1 MAVVNNKMVSKS
13 SFVVIREPQTVYHNS
28 STDRDPPAMEIPQF
42 SLTDNKV
49 TLTMKIP
56 LADITGCPFCLSDF
70 KATSFSS
77 RNSFQRHLTKL
88 HRVDNVNNVFSC
100 RLCGFAETKTKYPLK
115 EINSH
120 VAMSHM
126 KSGESSAF
134 PCSLCKRIFPSV
146 SALKTHQTE
155 HVDTHVTRAKRVLRD
170 VIDDER
176 ELIPSYKK
184 RRIDPPTKQTTH
196 SPPETNKTLTPSIKR
211 FRAADA
217 APTPSINSTPT
228 QINNTTTPNVDLTNF
243 LNIVSN
249 PNVEE
254 IASVDSWLS
263 DDTIYFYLTLLCSRS
278 IGWSVIHPQV
288 SVLMSSNPRD
298 TKLYLRNVG
307 AAPRVLL
314 PYLIDGNHWVLFV
327 LYFETKVIKFY
338 DSCYGQLPKERARQV
353 LKIASYIFR
362 SICPWNVVASLGH
375 LRQKEKD
382 FSSCGPLIC
391 HYAKIL
397 VCNDLD
403 VTVNVEPVGLRQE
416 MISDILD
423 PSRLTLLKQ
432 TSADITK
439 SLPVPTTSV
448 CGNTNTGPSCNLKTV
463 SNTNQSWRNAI
474 FVGELSQRETQYS
487 LLLRDINVEN
497 SWDDFL
503 KVIDTVVVDIKGDS
517 RFVQPPVR
525 PYKPPRPTVPLEGF
539 NSKEAGRVQRSYM
552 RSKKRTMSEILG
564 NASPPCDLPV
574 QQVENYFT
582 DVFKAPDNELVND
595 YENLAH
601 EFLTKDDVS
610 PAFVC
615 PFTPAEVE
623 ATLRGLKNS
632 APGEDGI
639 MYSEIRKFD
648 PSGRILAYV
657 YNLCK
662 EARRVPSS
670 WKTSVITLIHKK
682 GDRNNLSNWR
692 PISLG
697 NTLYKLYTKLWSNRL
712 MDQLKTRLS
721 SEQKGFMA
729 NEGCLEHIFVLDTAL
744 NTAKNDKRDLAV
756 AWLDLCNAFG
766 SVPHKLISCNLRQL
780 GFPQSFIDIVL
791 DIYKDSTCKVR
802 VGSSTT
808 KPINVERG
816 VKQGDPLSPLLF
828 NIAIEP
834 VLQLVKK
841 QFNNAAFECLDV
853 KQIIMAYADD
863 IALTC
868 KDVKSLQE
876 CLLAIQA
883 LMRRMRIE
891 INPKKCGTLC
901 LSRGKVTPNCVK
913 LQEATIP
920 ALDVGDFYQYLGR
933 PIGINIDRTPTAM
946 LKTFICDLYKI
957 NRSLLSGWQ
966 KLDAIKTFVIP
977 RLSFILRNGDIPRK
991 ALKEVDRA
999 LFDVIRRICNL
1010 PKSTSIHYLR
1020 GCTSRGGLGV
1030 LGAMEEQ
1037 EVNVVT
1043 HAFRLLT
1050 SPVENIKTLAWNSLR
1065 KNAESCLGRVLSD
1078 EELGE
1083 YLTGKTDGVFCRLN
1097 SRGSCLWSRVRPMA
1111 RRLREKIQSTF
1122 VCSPH
1127 NEVRLVYKHP
1137 LHPNAHL
1144 HADGRQYTCSS
1155 LRHCVFGYHEEVL
1168 RTGCKDQGR
1177 AFSQISKDKS
1187 NNMFVRDGKFIS
1199 HASFKWIHS
1208 ARVNQLAVNAA
1219 PGRGMK
1225 RPFSDS
1231 LCRRC
1236 NDGQRETLAHILCH
1250 CRVHLAKAITARH
1263 NIVQSHF
1270 ERLLR
1275 TKFPTADI
1283 SIGGTCGVAGRALKP
1298 DIVVVDADSKSAYIF
1313 DVRCPFEG
1321 STNSFVNARIE
1332 KQLKYEPERKAF
1344 QDRGF
1349 RTVCDA
1355 FLVGALG
1362 SWDPL
1367 NDAVL
1372 KCVGFKSPDLKLF
1385 KRRVIADTIDV
1396 SRCIYW
1402 EHVLGERYVQF
1413 GRFRS
1418 TC

>member
-1 MAVVNNKMVSKS
+1 MSVVHNNTNVNSRLIT
-13 SFVVIREPQTVYHNS
+13 IREPKILYHDS
-28 STDRDPPAMEIPQF
+28 ETDRDSPAMEIPQF
-42 SLTDNKV
+42 SVTDNKV
-49 TLTMKIP
+49 TLIMKIP
-56 LADITGCPFCLSDF
+56 HASTTGCPFCVTDF
-70 KATSFSS
+70 KSTPL
-77 RNSFQRHLTKL
+77 NSFRRHLIKIHGVSSVSNIL
-88 HRVDNVNNVFSC
+88 SC
-100 RLCGFAETKTKYPLK
+100 RLCGFDKTRTSYPIK

-120 VAMSHM
+120 IAECHM
-126 KSGESSAF
+126 KSGESTAF
-134 PCSLCKRIFPSV
+134 PCSSCHRIFPTV
-146 SALKTHQTE
+146 SALKTHLTE
-155 HVDTHVTRAKRVLRD
+155 HVDTPVNRAKRALRD
-170 VIDDER
+170 AIEDER
-176 ELIPSYKK
+176 DLFPKFKK
-184 RRIDPPTKQTTH
+184 RRIHPPTQQIKH
-196 SPPETNKTLTPSIKR
+196 SPPEINTPLTPSVKR
-211 FRAADA
+211 FRAVDTTH
-217 APTPSINSTPT
+217 TPSSISTPT
-228 QINNTTTPNVDLTNF
+228 QIKHTSTPDVDLANF

-254 IASVDSWLS
+254 IESVNSWLS
-263 DDTIYFYLTLLCSRS
+263 DDTIYSYLTLLCSRS

-288 SVLMSSNPRD
+288 SALITSNPRA
-298 TKLYLRNVG
+298 TKNYLSKLG
-307 AAPRVLL
+307 AAPNVLF
-314 PYLIDGNHWVLFV
+314 PFHIDGNHWVLFV
-327 LYFETKVIKFY
+327 LYFETKTIMFY
-338 DSCYGQLPKERARQV
+338 DSRYGQLPKDRARLV
-353 LKIASYIFR
+353 LKVASYIFG

-375 LRQKEKD
+375 LRQNID
-382 FSSCGPLIC
+382 DSSSCGVLLC
-391 HYAKIL
+391 HYSKLL
-397 VCNDLD
+397 VWRGSGQ
-403 VTVNVEPVGLRQE
+403 TENVEPASLRQD
-416 MISDILD
+416 MISDILE
-423 PSRLTLLKQ
+423 PSRFITLSQVTDVVLRGPSTKVKD
-432 TSADITK
+432 TPAADIE
-439 SLPVPTTSV
+439 PEHNPNV
-448 CGNTNTGPSCNLKTV
+448 
-463 SNTNQSWRNAI
+463 SWRNII
-474 FVGELSQRETQYS
+474 FTGELSQREKQYCD
-487 LLLRDINVEN
+487 LLHNIDAFQM
-497 SWDDFL
+497 WDDFT
-503 KVIDTVVVDIKGDS
+503 KVTDSIVMDIKGDS
-517 RFVQPPVR
+517 RSVQPPVR
-525 PYKPPRPTVPLEGF
+525 PHGPARPTVPLKGF
-539 NSKEAGRVQRSYM
+539 DSKEAGRVQRSYM

-582 DVFKAPDNELVND
+582 DVFKAPANELVND
-595 YENLAH
+595 YEDLAS
-601 EFLTKDDVS
+601 EFLTKDEVS
-610 PAFVC
+610 PAFVR

-623 ATLRGLKNS
+623 ATLKGLKNS

-648 PSGRILAYV
+648 PNCRILAYV
-657 YNLCK
+657 YNLCQ

-682 GDRNNLSNWR
+682 GERDNLSNWR

-712 MDQLKTRLS
+712 MDQLQTRLS

-729 NEGCLEHIFVLDTAL
+729 NEGCLEHIFVLDTVL
-744 NTAKNDKRDLAV
+744 NSAKNDKRDLAV
-756 AWLDLCNAFG
+756 AWLDLYNAFG
-766 SVPHKLISCNLRQL
+766 SVPHQLICCNLRQL
-780 GFPQSFIDIVL
+780 GFPETFIEIVL

-808 KPINVERG
+808 NPINVERG

-853 KQIIMAYADD
+853 KQLILAYADD
-863 IALTC
+863 IAFMC
-868 KDVKSLQE
+868 KDAQSLQE
-876 CLLAIQA
+876 CLLAVQA
-883 LMRRMRIE
+883 LMRRMRID
-891 INPKKCGTLC
+891 INPAKCGTLC
-901 LSRGKVTPNCVK
+901 FRKGKLTPTCVK

-920 ALDVGDFYQYLGR
+920 VLNVGDFYQYLGR
-933 PIGINIDRTPTAM
+933 PVGINIDRTPTSM
-946 LKTFICDLYKI
+946 LKTFISDLYKI

-1020 GCTSRGGLGV
+1020 GCTFRGGLGV
-1030 LGAMEEQ
+1030 LGTMEEQ
-1037 EVNVVT
+1037 EINVVT

-1050 SPVENIKTLAWNSLR
+1050 SPVENIKKLAWNSLR
-1065 KNAESCLGRVLSD
+1065 RNAETSLGRVLSD

-1083 YLTGKTDGVFCRLN
+1083 YLTGKTNGTFSRMN
-1097 SRGSCLWSRVRPMA
+1097 SRGSCLWGRVRPMA
-1111 RRLREKIQSTF
+1111 RRLSEKIQSTF
-1122 VCSPH
+1122 SCLP
-1127 NEVRLVYKHP
+1127 NDEVRLSFKHP
-1137 LHPNAHL
+1137 LHSSAHL

-1155 LRHCVFGYHEEVL
+1155 LRRSVYGFHEEIL

-1177 AFSQISKDKS
+1177 AFGQISKDKS

-1219 PGRGMK
+1219 PGRG
-1225 RPFSDS
+1225 RHQPIADQ

-1236 NDGQRETLAHILCH
+1236 NVGQRETLAHVLCH
-1250 CRVHLAKAITARH
+1250 CHIHLAKAITSRH
-1263 NIVQSHF
+1263 NIVQGHF

-1283 SIGGTCGVAGRALKP
+1283 SIGQACGVAGRALKP
-1298 DIVVVDADSKSAYIF
+1298 DIVVLDINSKSAYIF
-1313 DVRCPFEG
+1313 DIRCPFEG
-1321 STNSFVNARIE
+1321 STNSFANARTE

-1402 EHVLGERYVQF
+1402 EHILGERYFQY
-1413 GRFRS
+1413 GRFWS